1 MSISVKNIKEA
12 GEDLQT
18 QKRILENNDGTD
30 PPDTGNWFQRK
41 RKQIERW
48 NRKSRR
54 NCRRAVKSQAMFWF
68 IIILVLLNTCVLATE
83 HYNQPGWLEHF
94 QEIANMF
101 FVVLFTLEMLL
112 KMYALG
118 FQVKRNLV
126 HLTWYSLFLLNNNF
140 VHFQGYFVSLFN
152 RFDFF
157 VVLSSLLEMILTF
170 HEVMPPL
177 GLSVLRCVRL
187 LRTFKVTR

>member
-1 MSISVKNIKEA
+1 MSILVKNIKEV
-12 GEDLQT
+12 GEDPQT

-30 PPDTGNWFQRK
+30 APDTGNWFQRK

-118 FQVKRNLV
+118 FQVNL
-126 HLTWYSLFLLNNNF
+126 WISLNIEYIFTLYDF
-140 VHFQGYFVSLFN
+140 MQFQGYFVSLFN

>member
-1 MSISVKNIKEA
+1 MSILVKNIKEV
-12 GEDLQT
+12 GEDPQT

-30 PPDTGNWFQRK
+30 APDTGNWFQRK

-118 FQVKRNLV
+118 FQVNLWIP
-126 HLTWYSLFLLNNNF
+126 LSIEYLFTLYDF
-140 VHFQGYFVSLFN
+140 MQFQGYFVSLFN

>member
-1 MSISVKNIKEA
+1 MDHSRRRPRARGFGCQKYCRWGQIDIIMVDRSINNCFFILKPISISVKNIKEV
-12 GEDLQT
+12 GEDPQT
-18 QKRILENNDGTD
+18 QKRIMENNDAD
-30 PPDTGNWFQRK
+30 APDTGNWFQRK

-118 FQVKRNLV
+118 FQVK
-126 HLTWYSLFLLNNNF
+126 
-140 VHFQGYFVSLFN
+140 QIN
-152 RFDFF
+152 R
-157 VVLSSLLEMILTF
+157 
-170 HEVMPPL
+170 PPL
-177 GLSVLRCVRL
+177 LHELQP
-187 LRTFKVTR
+187 

>member
-1 MSISVKNIKEA
+1 MLFLLNVTMTDDVKMNIISAKINAVSEEKNGSGGKR
-12 GEDLQT
+12 DL
-18 QKRILENNDGTD
+18 NDD
-30 PPDTGNWFQRK
+30 APDTWCQRR

-83 HYNQPGWLEHF
+83 HYNQPHWLEHF

-101 FVVLFTLEMLL
+101 FVVLFTVEMLL

-118 FQVKRNLV
+118 FQVRPKVHCKRQLLHILHVSGLLCLLV
-126 HLTWYSLFLLNNNF
+126 
-140 VHFQGYFVSLFN
+140 Q
-152 RFDFF
+152 
-157 VVLSSLLEMILTF
+157 
-170 HEVMPPL
+170 
-177 GLSVLRCVRL
+177 SV
-187 LRTFKVTR
+187 

>member
-1 MSISVKNIKEA
+1 MSISVKNIKEV
-12 GEDLQT
+12 GEDPQT

-30 PPDTGNWFQRK
+30 APDTGNWFQRK

-118 FQVKRNLV
+118 FQV
-126 HLTWYSLFLLNNNF
+126 TS
-140 VHFQGYFVSLFN
+140 FN
-152 RFDFF
+152 KAP
-157 VVLSSLLEMILTF
+157 LF
-170 HEVMPPL
+170 HEFQP
-177 GLSVLRCVRL
+177 
-187 LRTFKVTR
+187 

>member
-1 MSISVKNIKEA
+1 M
-12 GEDLQT
+12 
-18 QKRILENNDGTD
+18 ENNDTIEA
-30 PPDTGNWFQRK
+30 PDTGNWFQRK

-101 FVVLFTLEMLL
+101 FVVLFTLEMVL

-118 FQVKRNLV
+118 FQVNQIKLRWLLIPFNKTNLIQ
-126 HLTWYSLFLLNNNF
+126 HSGLFCFLVQPF
-140 VHFQGYFVSLFN
+140 
-152 RFDFF
+152 
-157 VVLSSLLEMILTF
+157 
-170 HEVMPPL
+170 
-177 GLSVLRCVRL
+177 
-187 LRTFKVTR
+187 